1 MAERL
6 LGSWNYED
14 DSPLMPIE
22 VIGKTSSYATKAYI
36 DTGATTVV
44 VPEYLY
50 DEIGLMPL
58 GTTTVLTVGGIIA
71 EKIYLGKVRVLEKE
85 FEAAIICRD
94 LPGPIKSLVGRE
106 ILDNYKVCLDG
117 LRKIVSLH
125 E

>member
-6 LGSWNYED
+6 LGSWEYED
-14 DSPLMPIE
+14 DSPLIPIE

-44 VPEYLY
+44 VPE
-50 DEIGLMPL
+50 DVSERVGLSLL
-58 GTTTVLTVGGIIA
+58 GTTSVLTVGGIIA
-71 EKIYLGKVRVLEKE
+71 EKVYFGKVSVLERE
-85 FEAAIICRD
+85 FDAAIICRD
-94 LPGPIKSLVGRE
+94 LPRPIKSLVGRE

-117 LRKIVSLH
+117 LKRTVSLH

>member
-6 LGSWNYED
+6 LGSWEYED
-14 DSPLMPIE
+14 DSPLIPIE

-44 VPEYLY
+44 VPE
-50 DEIGLMPL
+50 DVSERVGLSLL
-58 GTTTVLTVGGIIA
+58 GTTSVLTVGGIIA
-71 EKIYLGKVRVLEKE
+71 EKVYLGKVSVLERE
-85 FEAAIICRD
+85 FDAAIICRD

-117 LRKIVSLH
+117 LKRTVSLH